1 MRLKTIVIVIAML
14 IMVGVG
20 YGYYLYTKPR
30 VLPSQM
36 QSTASI
42 SAVALYN
49 TYLNDSATANKQYTG
64 KVIEVYGSVGTI
76 DTSNSNI
83 AINMKTDT
91 ISNGVISC
99 SMEKGTNMLKEM
111 QGVKLGDSIRVKGL
125 CTGYID
131 FASQVNINEGFIVK

>member
-1 MRLKTIVIVIAML
+1 MVIIYILNLVYCLRKCNQLLLLVRL
-14 IMVGVG
+14 
-20 YGYYLYTKPR
+20 LY
-30 VLPSQM
+30 
-36 QSTASI
+36 I
-42 SAVALYN
+42 N